1 MKNRELVDYEIFFSR
16 IRNIMSHVETYLK
29 EKNVVNLEI
38 CVQSVQY
45 VLNDISSTES
55 NIDFSKQK
63 EKCDYPDC
71 DGQDSECKIK
81 DCPWF
86 EEVEHEP

>member
-55 NIDFSKQK
+55 NIDFSKQTITEK
-63 EKCDYPDC
+63 E
-71 DGQDSECKIK
+71 Q
-81 DCPWF
+81 
-86 EEVEHEP
+86 